1 MSTHTDAIP
10 NGDEELEHLDY
21 ALASMAIETA
31 VTRHAGSM
39 EESYT
44 VCGLTY
50 VQTGKDLRDVKQIIV
65 TGGSLIHTSRTGEIV
80 SHALFDVANPMSL
93 RPKTAKIR
101 VDRKYILAAMGL
113 LSAHYPKIALKIMKE
128 ELEKDGFEK

>member
-1 MSTHTDAIP
+1 
-10 NGDEELEHLDY
+10 
-21 ALASMAIETA
+21 MAIETA

-39 EESYT
+39 EETYT

-65 TGGSLIHTSRTGEIV
+65 TGGSLIHTSRTGQIA

-93 RPKTAKIR
+93 RPKTAEIR

-113 LSAHYPKIALKIMKE
+113 LSAHHPKIALQIMKE
-128 ELEKDGFEK
+128 ELKKDGFEK